1 MKKPLNRLIHAKK
14 KKKEQN
20 KKAQKKEHMESN
32 IEKQK

>member
-14 KKKEQN
+14 KKEQN
-20 KKAQKKEHMESN
+20 KKAQKKERMESN